1 MNKKTLKERLKKV
14 ATEITCKYR
23 DAKRQTSQDKMN
35 RTSGDIGDLFGAN
48 NPQNGQGQA
57 NQGPNDSIAQLSAHL
72 QSGFRRTS
80 GQANNFQLP
89 NNQIPQASQGVQRN
103 LSIGGNEQNSNNL
116 QEQLLMSMRSQQMS
130 ALWNSNLN
138 PALNN
143 SNNNNNNQNDSNKQ
157 QQFLLQQQ
165 QFLQQQQML
174 LQAQNRVGSAN
185 SVGGNLPNVQS
196 AASNSMNNNN
206 TNGGTQASQNTG
218 NMNKLNNLGSNQQ
231 GPSAAAGNLNS
242 AHSMQQLSALFNNNP
257 QMQQNN
263 SNNNN
268 SNNNTTNNNNNSN
281 NNSNNDRNS
290 SSGSPLPIDTDMFAS
305 EADTA
310 DFLDV
315 PQDFDWLE

>member
-1 MNKKTLKERLKKV
+1 LNKKTLKERLKKV

-35 RTSGDIGDLFGAN
+35 RSSSDIGDLFGAN
-48 NPQNGQGQA
+48 NPQNGQEQA

-89 NNQIPQASQGVQRN
+89 NNQNPQASQGLQRN
-103 LSIGGNEQNSNNL
+103 LSIGGNEQNSNNI

-143 SNNNNNNQNDSNKQ
+143 NNNSNNNQNDSNKQ

-165 QFLQQQQML
+165 QFLQQQML
-174 LQAQNRVGSAN
+174 LQAQNRVGSAS
-185 SVGGNLPNVQS
+185 SVGGSLPNVQNTS
-196 AASNSMNNNN
+196 SNSMNNNN
-206 TNGGTQASQNTG
+206 NNSGNQASQNAG
-218 NMNKLNNLGSNQQ
+218 NLNKINNLSSNQQ
-231 GPSAAAGNLNS
+231 GPSTAAGNLNS

-268 SNNNTTNNNNNSN
+268 TTNNNNE
-281 NNSNNDRNS
+281 RNS
-290 SSGSPLPIDTDMFAS
+290 SSGSPLPIDADMFAS